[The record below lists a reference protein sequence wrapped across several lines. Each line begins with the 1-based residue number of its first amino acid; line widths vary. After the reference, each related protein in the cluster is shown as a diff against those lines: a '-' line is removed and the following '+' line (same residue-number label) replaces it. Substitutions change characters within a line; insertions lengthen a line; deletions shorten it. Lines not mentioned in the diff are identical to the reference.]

1 MLGSS
6 LADTWNEGTGID
18 VRRGSSSSRSSGRSG
33 SGSRSGSGRKY
44 EIGAGAGAGAGAV
57 VAVGSSN
64 SSSTSTSSC
73 SGSSSSSH
81 GGRSTEM
88 CDCFEAAGVSTQID
102 QSTKSFGYSAS
113 ALLLVQKI
121 HL

>member
-18 VRRGSSSSRSSGRSG
+18 VRRGSSSSRSS
-33 SGSRSGSGRKY
+33 SRSGSGRKY

-57 VAVGSSN
+57 VSVAVGSSN

-73 SGSSSSSH
+73 SGSSSSSSH